1 MTMEIKKIKTPQEY
15 DAAIEHL
22 ELLGDREDFQE
33 NRQIIEEFELVS
45 TLVALYEKE
54 NFALNIGHPLEI
66 IKQRMAA
73 LGIQRKDLVP
83 LIGSSGVVSEVFN
96 KKRGLSKEMI
106 RKLSC
111 LLNIEQDILN
121 LEYPTE
127 PKSVKSVEKNIPKIE
142 FVFIKSMQVQVSY
155 FRNCVKQNGMLFNI
169 NAA

>member
-1 MTMEIKKIKTPQEY
+1 MEIKKIKKPHEY
-15 DAAIEHL
+15 NAAIEHL

-33 NRQIIEEFELVS
+33 NQQIIEEFELVS

-66 IKQRMAA
+66 IKQRMDT
-73 LGIQRKDLVP
+73 LGIQQKDLIP

-106 RKLSC
+106 RKLSI

-121 LEYPTE
+121 LKYPLE
-127 PKSVKSVEKNIPKIE
+127 PKLVKSLKKKISNIE
-142 FVFIKSMQVQVSY
+142 FAFIKSTQSQVSY
-155 FRNCVKQNGMLFNI
+155 FRTRVKQNGMLFNI
-169 NAA
+169 NAM